1 MTTQTTVHSS
11 IPTSA
16 QTTVHSSIPTSAQ
29 ASENSWQKKAIL
41 SVAFL
46 MATTSVGPGFLTQT
60 AVFTNIYKIDM
71 AFPVFAS
78 MFITFGIVMNLW
90 RIVGVSGMRIQ
101 DIANKVAPGMGY
113 VVGILLALGAVA
125 FNFGNVSGAALGIN
139 VLTGVDTTWG
149 ALFTGVVG
157 CLLFVVHNASKR
169 MDQMARYLGL
179 FMIILIAYVAMTSLP
194 PMGETLSAAVM
205 PTDIGSLLL
214 PTLTIVGGAVGGYY
228 TGAQRLVDIGLQGK
242 DKVPAIKTAAWAGI
256 SIAVVIRILLF
267 LAVFGVIATGAT
279 LDSANPAADA
289 FRQGAGEVGYFIFGL
304 VLFVASITSVVG
316 NSYMAISLIKT
327 LFPIVARN
335 EKVWCVGFIII
346 TSLGTVTMNMPILL
360 LMLAGLVNSIILPI
374 VLGMMLVATRRKD
387 IVGDYKHPVYLTFTG
402 IAIVVVMA
410 ASSMTNISNFVS
422 KFIG

>member
-1 MTTQTTVHSS
+1 M
-11 IPTSA
+11 TSA
-16 QTTVHSSIPTSAQ
+16 APAATQNT
-29 ASENSWQKKAIL
+29 SWQNKAIL

-90 RIVGVSGMRIQ
+90 RIVGVSGLRIQ
-101 DIANKVAPGMGY
+101 DIANRVAPGMGY

-179 FMIILIAYVAMTSLP
+179 FMIVLIAYVAMTSLP
-194 PMGETLSAAVM
+194 PMGETLQAAVL
-205 PTDIGSLLL
+205 PTDMSNLLL

-228 TGAQRLVDIGLQGK
+228 TGAQRLVDVGLQGK
-242 DKVPAIKTAAWAGI
+242 DNVASIKKAAWAGI

-267 LAVFGVIATGAT
+267 LAVFGVIATGAV
-279 LDSANPAADA
+279 LDTSNPAADA
-289 FRQGAGEVGYFIFGL
+289 FRQGAGEMGYFIFGL
-304 VLFVASITSVVG
+304 VLFVASITSVIG

-327 LFPIVARN
+327 LFPVVARN
-335 EKVWCVGFIII
+335 EKAWCVGFIII

-360 LMLAGLVNSIILPI
+360 LMLAGLINSIILPV
-374 VLGMMLVATRRKD
+374 VLAMVLAATRRKD
-387 IVGDYKHPVYLTFTG
+387 IVGDYKHPMYLTVTG
-402 IAIVVVMA
+402 VLIVVVMA
-410 ASSMTNISNFVS
+410 AASLSNITNFMT
-422 KFIG
+422 KFMG

>member
-1 MTTQTTVHSS
+1 MTTQTTINSTAPAS
-11 IPTSA
+11 I
-16 QTTVHSSIPTSAQ
+16 Q
-29 ASENSWQKKAIL
+29 ASENSWQKRAIL

-125 FNFGNVSGAALGIN
+125 FNFGNVSGSALGIN

-205 PTDIGSLLL
+205 PTDVGSLLL

-242 DKVPAIKTAAWAGI
+242 DNVPAIKTAAWAGI

-267 LAVFGVIATGAT
+267 MAVFGVIATGAT

-335 EKVWCVGFIII
+335 EKAWCVGFIII

-374 VLGMMLVATRRKD
+374 VLGMVLVATRRKD
-387 IVGDYKHPVYLTFTG
+387 IVGDYKHPAYLTLTG
-402 IAIVVVMA
+402 VAIVVVMA
-410 ASSMTNISNFVS
+410 ASSMTNISNFMT

>member
-1 MTTQTTVHSS
+1 MTTQTTINSTAPAS
-11 IPTSA
+11 I
-16 QTTVHSSIPTSAQ
+16 Q

-101 DIANKVAPGMGY
+101 DIANRVAPGMGY

-125 FNFGNVSGAALGIN
+125 FNFGNVSGSALGIN
-139 VLTGVDTTWG
+139 VLTGVDTIWG

-205 PTDIGSLLL
+205 PTDVGSLLL

-242 DKVPAIKTAAWAGI
+242 DNVPAIKTAAWAGI

-267 LAVFGVIATGAT
+267 MAVFGVIATGAT

-335 EKVWCVGFIII
+335 EKAWCVGFIII

-374 VLGMMLVATRRKD
+374 VLGMVLVATRRKD
-387 IVGDYKHPVYLTFTG
+387 IVGDYKHPAYLTLTG
-402 IAIVVVMA
+402 VAIVVVMA
-410 ASSMTNISNFVS
+410 ASSVTNISNFMT

>member
-1 MTTQTTVHSS
+1 MTT
-11 IPTSA
+11 

-387 IVGDYKHPVYLTFTG
+387 IVGDYKHSVYLTFTG

>member
-1 MTTQTTVHSS
+1 MTTM
-11 IPTSA
+11 TSA
-16 QTTVHSSIPTSAQ
+16 APAATQNT
-29 ASENSWQKKAIL
+29 SWQNKAIL

-90 RIVGVSGMRIQ
+90 RIVGVSGLRIQ
-101 DIANKVAPGMGY
+101 DIANRVAPGMGY

-179 FMIILIAYVAMTSLP
+179 FMIVLIAYVAMTSLP
-194 PMGETLSAAVM
+194 PMGETLQAAVL
-205 PTDIGSLLL
+205 PTDMSNLLL

-228 TGAQRLVDIGLQGK
+228 TGAQRLVDVGLQGK
-242 DKVPAIKTAAWAGI
+242 DNVASIKKAAWAGI

-267 LAVFGVIATGAT
+267 LAVFGVIATGAV
-279 LDSANPAADA
+279 LDTSNPAADA
-289 FRQGAGEVGYFIFGL
+289 FRQGAGELGYFIFGL

-327 LFPIVARN
+327 LFPVVARN
-335 EKVWCVGFIII
+335 EKAWCVGFIII

-360 LMLAGLVNSIILPI
+360 LMLAGLINSIILPV
-374 VLGMMLVATRRKD
+374 VLAMVLAATRRKD
-387 IVGDYKHPVYLTFTG
+387 IVGDYKHPMYLTVTG
-402 IAIVVVMA
+402 VLIVVVMA
-410 ASSMTNISNFVS
+410 AASLSNISNFMT
-422 KFIG
+422 KFMG

>member
-1 MTTQTTVHSS
+1 MTTM
-11 IPTSA
+11 TSA
-16 QTTVHSSIPTSAQ
+16 APAATQNT
-29 ASENSWQKKAIL
+29 SWQNKAIL

-78 MFITFGIVMNLW
+78 IFITFGIVMNLW
-90 RIVGVSGMRIQ
+90 RIVGVSGLRIQ
-101 DIANKVAPGMGY
+101 DIANRVAPGMGY

-179 FMIILIAYVAMTSLP
+179 FMIVLIAYVAMTSLP
-194 PMGETLSAAVM
+194 PMGETLQAAVL
-205 PTDIGSLLL
+205 PTDMSNLLL

-228 TGAQRLVDIGLQGK
+228 TGAQRLVDVGLQGK
-242 DKVPAIKTAAWAGI
+242 DNVASIKKAAWAGI

-267 LAVFGVIATGAT
+267 LAVFGVIATGAV
-279 LDSANPAADA
+279 LDTSNPAADA

-327 LFPIVARN
+327 LFPVVARN
-335 EKVWCVGFIII
+335 EKTWCVGFIII

-360 LMLAGLVNSIILPI
+360 LMLAGLINSIILPV
-374 VLGMMLVATRRKD
+374 VLAMVLSATRRKD
-387 IVGDYKHPVYLTFTG
+387 IVGDYKHPMYLTVTG
-402 IAIVVVMA
+402 VLIVVVMA
-410 ASSMTNISNFVS
+410 AASLSNISNFMT
-422 KFIG
+422 KFMG

>member
-1 MTTQTTVHSS
+1 MTTQTITQNT
-11 IPTSA
+11 PT
-16 QTTVHSSIPTSAQ
+16 T
-29 ASENSWQKKAIL
+29 SWQNKAIL

-60 AVFTNIYKIDM
+60 AVLTNIYKMDM

-90 RIVGVSGMRIQ
+90 RIVGVSGLRIQ
-101 DIANKVAPGMGY
+101 DIANKIAPGAGY
-113 VVGILLALGAVA
+113 FIGILLALGAVA
-125 FNFGNVSGAALGIN
+125 FNFGNVSGSALGIN

-149 ALFTGVVG
+149 ALFTGVIG

-179 FMIILIAYVAMTSLP
+179 FMIVLIAYVAMTSLP
-194 PMGETLSAAVM
+194 PMGETLTAAVM
-205 PTDIGSLLL
+205 PADIGNLLL

-242 DKVPAIKTAAWAGI
+242 ENVETIKTAAWAGI

-279 LDSANPAADA
+279 LDAKNPAADA

-327 LFPIVARN
+327 LFPVVARN
-335 EKVWCVGFIII
+335 EKAWCVSFIIL
-346 TSLGTVTMNMPILL
+346 TSVGTVMMNMPILL
-360 LMLAGLVNSIILPI
+360 LMLAGLVNSIILPV
-374 VLGMMLVATRRKD
+374 VLAFVLAATRRKD
-387 IVGDYKHPVYLTFTG
+387 IVGNYKHPLYLTLSG
-402 IAIVVVMA
+402 VLIVVIMA
-410 ASSMTNISNFVS
+410 AASFSNIGNFVS
-422 KFIG
+422 KFVG

>member
-1 MTTQTTVHSS
+1 MTTPATTANTSTVTSS
-11 IPTSA
+11 STLWK
-16 QTTVHSSIPTSAQ
+16 
-29 ASENSWQKKAIL
+29 NKAIL

-60 AVFTNIYKIDM
+60 AVFTNIYQIDM
-71 AFPVFAS
+71 AFPVLAS
-78 MFITFGIVMNLW
+78 IFITFGIVMNLW
-90 RIVGVSGMRIQ
+90 RIVGVSGLRIQ
-101 DIANKVAPGMGY
+101 DIANKIAPGAGY
-113 VVGILLALGAVA
+113 FIGILLALGAVA

-194 PMGETLSAAVM
+194 PMGATISAAVM
-205 PTDIGSLLL
+205 PMDMSNMLL

-242 DKVPAIKTAAWAGI
+242 GHLGTIKRAAWAGI
-256 SIAVVIRILLF
+256 SIAVVIRVLLF
-267 LAVFGVIATGAT
+267 LAVFGVIATGAV
-279 LDSANPAADA
+279 LDTANPAADA
-289 FRQGAGEVGYFIFGL
+289 FRQGAGETGYFIFGL

-327 LFPIVARN
+327 LFPVVERN
-335 EKVWCVGFIII
+335 EKIWCVGFIAL
-346 TSLGTVTMNMPILL
+346 TSVGTVMMNMPILL
-360 LMLAGLVNSIILPI
+360 LMLAGLINSLILPI
-374 VLGMMLVATRRKD
+374 VLAFMLAATRRKD
-387 IVGDYKHPVYLTFTG
+387 IVGDYKHPVYLSIVG
-402 IAIVVVMA
+402 IVIVLGMA
-410 ASSMTNISNFVS
+410 AASFGNVGNFVS
-422 KFIG
+422 KFMGM

>member
-1 MTTQTTVHSS
+1 MTTM
-11 IPTSA
+11 TSA
-16 QTTVHSSIPTSAQ
+16 APAATQNT
-29 ASENSWQKKAIL
+29 SWQNKAIL

-90 RIVGVSGMRIQ
+90 RIVGVSGLRIQ
-101 DIANKVAPGMGY
+101 DIANRVAPGMGY

-179 FMIILIAYVAMTSLP
+179 FMIVLIAYVAMTSLP
-194 PMGETLSAAVM
+194 PMGETLQAAVLPADM
-205 PTDIGSLLL
+205 SNLLL

-228 TGAQRLVDIGLQGK
+228 TGAQRLVDVGLQGK
-242 DKVPAIKTAAWAGI
+242 DNVASIKKAAWAGI

-267 LAVFGVIATGAT
+267 LAVFGVIATGAV
-279 LDSANPAADA
+279 LDTSNPAADA

-327 LFPIVARN
+327 LFPVVARN
-335 EKVWCVGFIII
+335 EKAWCVGFIII

-360 LMLAGLVNSIILPI
+360 LMLAGLINSIILPV
-374 VLGMMLVATRRKD
+374 VLAMVLAATRRKD
-387 IVGDYKHPVYLTFTG
+387 IVGDYKHPMYLTVTG
-402 IAIVVVMA
+402 VLIVVVMA
-410 ASSMTNISNFVS
+410 AASLSNISNFMA
-422 KFIG
+422 KFMA

>member
-1 MTTQTTVHSS
+1 MTTQTTIQSS
-11 IPTSA
+11 IPTSI
-16 QTTVHSSIPTSAQ
+16 QS
-29 ASENSWQKKAIL
+29 SENSWQKKAIL

-125 FNFGNVSGAALGIN
+125 FNFGNVSGSALGIN

-242 DKVPAIKTAAWAGI
+242 DNVPAIKTAAWAGI

-267 LAVFGVIATGAT
+267 MAVFGVIATGAT
-279 LDSANPAADA
+279 LDSTNPAADA
-289 FRQGAGEVGYFIFGL
+289 FLQGAGEVGYFIFGL

-335 EKVWCVGFIII
+335 EKAWCIGFIII

-387 IVGDYKHPVYLTFTG
+387 IVGDYKHPAYLTLTG

-410 ASSMTNISNFVS
+410 ASSVTNTSNFMA

>member
-1 MTTQTTVHSS
+1 MTT
-11 IPTSA
+11 

-360 LMLAGLVNSIILPI
+360 LILAGLVNSIILPI

>member
-1 MTTQTTVHSS
+1 MTTQTTINSTAPAS
-11 IPTSA
+11 I
-16 QTTVHSSIPTSAQ
+16 Q

-101 DIANKVAPGMGY
+101 DIANRVAPGMGY

-125 FNFGNVSGAALGIN
+125 FNFGNVSGSALGIN

-205 PTDIGSLLL
+205 PTDVGSLLL

-242 DKVPAIKTAAWAGI
+242 DNVPAIKTAAWAGI

-267 LAVFGVIATGAT
+267 MAVFGVIATGAT

-335 EKVWCVGFIII
+335 EKAWCVGFIII

-374 VLGMMLVATRRKD
+374 VLGMVLVATRRKD
-387 IVGDYKHPVYLTFTG
+387 IVGDYKHPAYLTLTG
-402 IAIVVVMA
+402 VAIVVVMA
-410 ASSMTNISNFVS
+410 ASSVTNISNFMT

>member
-1 MTTQTTVHSS
+1 MTT
-11 IPTSA
+11 

-242 DKVPAIKTAAWAGI
+242 DKIPAIKTAAWAGI

-402 IAIVVVMA
+402 IVIVVVMA

>member
-1 MTTQTTVHSS
+1 MTTM
-11 IPTSA
+11 TSA
-16 QTTVHSSIPTSAQ
+16 APAATQNT
-29 ASENSWQKKAIL
+29 SWQNKAIL

-90 RIVGVSGMRIQ
+90 RIVGVSGLRIQ
-101 DIANKVAPGMGY
+101 DIANRVAPGMGY

-149 ALFTGVVG
+149 ALFTGIVG
-157 CLLFVVHNASKR
+157 CLLFIVHNASKR

-179 FMIILIAYVAMTSLP
+179 FMIVLIAYVAMTSLP
-194 PMGETLSAAVM
+194 PMGETLQAAVL
-205 PTDIGSLLL
+205 PTDMSNLLL

-228 TGAQRLVDIGLQGK
+228 TGAQRLVDVGLQGK
-242 DKVPAIKTAAWAGI
+242 DNVASIKKAAWAGI

-267 LAVFGVIATGAT
+267 LAVFGVIATGAV
-279 LDSANPAADA
+279 LDTSNPAADA
-289 FRQGAGEVGYFIFGL
+289 FRQGVGEVGYFIFGL

-327 LFPIVARN
+327 LFPVVARN
-335 EKVWCVGFIII
+335 EKAWCVGFIII

-360 LMLAGLVNSIILPI
+360 LMLAGLINSIILPV
-374 VLGMMLVATRRKD
+374 VLAMVLAATRRKD
-387 IVGDYKHPVYLTFTG
+387 IVGDYKHPMYLTVTG
-402 IAIVVVMA
+402 VLIVVVMA
-410 ASSMTNISNFVS
+410 AASLSNISNFMT
-422 KFIG
+422 KFMG

>member
-1 MTTQTTVHSS
+1 MTTM
-11 IPTSA
+11 TSA
-16 QTTVHSSIPTSAQ
+16 APAATQNT
-29 ASENSWQKKAIL
+29 SWQNKAIL

-90 RIVGVSGMRIQ
+90 RIVGVSGLRIQ
-101 DIANKVAPGMGY
+101 DIANRVAPGMGY

-179 FMIILIAYVAMTSLP
+179 FMIVLIAYVAMTSLP
-194 PMGETLSAAVM
+194 PMGETLQAAVLPADM
-205 PTDIGSLLL
+205 SNLLL

-228 TGAQRLVDIGLQGK
+228 TGAQRLVDVGLQGK
-242 DKVPAIKTAAWAGI
+242 DNVASIKKAAWAGI

-267 LAVFGVIATGAT
+267 LAVFGVIATGAV
-279 LDSANPAADA
+279 LDTSNPAADA

-327 LFPIVARN
+327 LFPVVARN
-335 EKVWCVGFIII
+335 EKAWCVGFIII

-360 LMLAGLVNSIILPI
+360 LMLAGLINSIILPV
-374 VLGMMLVATRRKD
+374 VLAMVLAATRRKD
-387 IVGDYKHPVYLTFTG
+387 IVGDYKHPLYLTVIG
-402 IAIVVVMA
+402 VLIVVVMA
-410 ASSMTNISNFVS
+410 AASLSNISNFMT
-422 KFIG
+422 KFMG

>member
-1 MTTQTTVHSS
+1 MTTQTSS
-11 IPTSA
+11 ATINATAP
-16 QTTVHSSIPTSAQ
+16 IDN
-29 ASENSWQKKAIL
+29 EISWQKKAIL

-90 RIVGVSGMRIQ
+90 RIVGVSGLRIQ

-113 VVGILLALGAVA
+113 FVGILLALGAVA

-139 VLTGVDTTWG
+139 VLTGVDTMWG
-149 ALFTGVVG
+149 ALFTGLVG
-157 CLLFVVHNASKR
+157 SLLFVVHNASKR

-194 PMGETLSAAVM
+194 PMGETLVAAVA
-205 PTDIGSLLL
+205 PSDFGNLLL

-242 DKVPAIKTAAWAGI
+242 ENVPTIKTAAWAGI

-267 LAVFGVIATGAT
+267 LAIFGVISAGAV
-279 LDSANPAADA
+279 LDASNPAADA
-289 FRQGAGEVGYFIFGL
+289 FRQGAGETGYFIFGL

-327 LFPIVARN
+327 LFPVVARN
-335 EKVWCVGFIII
+335 EKTWCVGFILV

-374 VLGMMLVATRRKD
+374 VLGIVLAATRRKD
-387 IVGDYKHPVYLTFTG
+387 IIGEYKHPMYLTAIG
-402 IAIVVVMA
+402 SLIVVVMA
-410 ASSMTNISNFVS
+410 GASVTNIGNFVA

>member
-1 MTTQTTVHSS
+1 MTTM
-11 IPTSA
+11 TSA
-16 QTTVHSSIPTSAQ
+16 APAATQNT
-29 ASENSWQKKAIL
+29 SWQNKAIL

-90 RIVGVSGMRIQ
+90 RIVGVSGLRIQ
-101 DIANKVAPGMGY
+101 DIANRVAPGMGY

-179 FMIILIAYVAMTSLP
+179 FMIVLIAYVAMTSLP
-194 PMGETLSAAVM
+194 PMGQTLQAAVL
-205 PTDIGSLLL
+205 PTDMSNLLL

-228 TGAQRLVDIGLQGK
+228 TGAQRLVDVGLQGK
-242 DKVPAIKTAAWAGI
+242 DNVASIKKAAWAGI

-267 LAVFGVIATGAT
+267 LAIFGVIATGAV
-279 LDSANPAADA
+279 LDTSNPAADA

-327 LFPIVARN
+327 LFSVVARN
-335 EKVWCVGFIII
+335 EKAWCVGFIII

-360 LMLAGLVNSIILPI
+360 LMLAGLINSIILPV
-374 VLGMMLVATRRKD
+374 VLAMVLAATRRKD
-387 IVGDYKHPVYLTFTG
+387 IVGDYKHPMYLTVTG
-402 IAIVVVMA
+402 VLIVVVMA
-410 ASSMTNISNFVS
+410 AASLSNISNFMT
-422 KFIG
+422 KFMG

>member
-1 MTTQTTVHSS
+1 MTT
-11 IPTSA
+11 

-194 PMGETLSAAVM
+194 PMGETMSVAVM

>member
-1 MTTQTTVHSS
+1 MTT
-11 IPTSA
+11 

-194 PMGETLSAAVM
+194 PMGETMSAAVM

-242 DKVPAIKTAAWAGI
+242 DKIPAIKTAAWAGI

>member
-1 MTTQTTVHSS
+1 MTTM
-11 IPTSA
+11 TSA
-16 QTTVHSSIPTSAQ
+16 APAATQNT
-29 ASENSWQKKAIL
+29 SWQNKAIL

-90 RIVGVSGMRIQ
+90 RIVSVSGLRIQ
-101 DIANKVAPGMGY
+101 DIANRVAPGMGY

-179 FMIILIAYVAMTSLP
+179 FMIVLIAYVAMTSLP
-194 PMGETLSAAVM
+194 PMGETLQAAVLPADM
-205 PTDIGSLLL
+205 SNLLL

-228 TGAQRLVDIGLQGK
+228 TGAQRLVDVGLQGK
-242 DKVPAIKTAAWAGI
+242 DNVASIKKAAWAGI

-267 LAVFGVIATGAT
+267 LAVFGVIATGAV
-279 LDSANPAADA
+279 LDTSNPAADA

-304 VLFVASITSVVG
+304 VLFVASITSVIG

-327 LFPIVARN
+327 LFPVVARN
-335 EKVWCVGFIII
+335 EKAWCVGFIII

-360 LMLAGLVNSIILPI
+360 LMLAGLINSIILPV
-374 VLGMMLVATRRKD
+374 VLAMVLAATRRKD
-387 IVGDYKHPVYLTFTG
+387 IVGDYKHPMYLTVTG
-402 IAIVVVMA
+402 VLIVVVMA
-410 ASSMTNISNFVS
+410 AASLSNISNFMT
-422 KFIG
+422 KFMG

>member
-1 MTTQTTVHSS
+1 MTTM
-11 IPTSA
+11 TSA
-16 QTTVHSSIPTSAQ
+16 APAATQNT
-29 ASENSWQKKAIL
+29 SWQNKAIL

-90 RIVGVSGMRIQ
+90 RIVGVSGLRIQ
-101 DIANKVAPGMGY
+101 DIANRVAPGMGY

-179 FMIILIAYVAMTSLP
+179 FMIVLIAYVAMTSLP
-194 PMGETLSAAVM
+194 PMGETLQAAVLPADM
-205 PTDIGSLLL
+205 SNLLL

-228 TGAQRLVDIGLQGK
+228 TGAQRLVDVGLQGK
-242 DKVPAIKTAAWAGI
+242 DNVASIKKAAWAGI

-267 LAVFGVIATGAT
+267 LAVFGVIATGAV
-279 LDSANPAADA
+279 LDTSNPAADA

-327 LFPIVARN
+327 LFPVVARN
-335 EKVWCVGFIII
+335 EKAWCVGFIII

-360 LMLAGLVNSIILPI
+360 LMLAGLINSIILPV
-374 VLGMMLVATRRKD
+374 VLAMVLAATRRKD
-387 IVGDYKHPVYLTFTG
+387 IVGDYKHPIYLTVTG
-402 IAIVVVMA
+402 VLIVVVMA
-410 ASSMTNISNFVS
+410 AASLSNISNFMT
-422 KFIG
+422 KFMG

>member
-1 MTTQTTVHSS
+1 MTTQSS
-11 IPTSA
+11 TATINATAPINNET
-16 QTTVHSSIPTSAQ
+16 
-29 ASENSWQKKAIL
+29 SWQKKAIL

-60 AVFTNIYKIDM
+60 AVFTNIYKVDM

-90 RIVGVSGMRIQ
+90 RIVGVSGLRIQ

-113 VVGILLALGAVA
+113 VVGVLLALGAVA
-125 FNFGNVSGAALGIN
+125 FNFGNVSGSALGIN
-139 VLTGVDTTWG
+139 VLTGIDTTWG
-149 ALFTGVVG
+149 ALFTGLIG
-157 CLLFVVHNASKR
+157 SLLFIVHNASKR

-179 FMIILIAYVAMTSLP
+179 FMIVLIAYVAMTSLP

-205 PTDIGSLLL
+205 PSDFGSLLL

-242 DKVPAIKTAAWAGI
+242 ENVPSIKTAAWAGI

-267 LAVFGVIATGAT
+267 LAVFGVISAGAV
-279 LDSANPAADA
+279 LDSSNPAADA
-289 FRQGAGEVGYFIFGL
+289 FRQGAGETGYFIFGL

-327 LFPIVARN
+327 LFPVVARN
-335 EKVWCVGFIII
+335 EKAWCVAFILV

-374 VLGMMLVATRRKD
+374 VLGMVLAATRRKD
-387 IVGDYKHPVYLTFTG
+387 IIGDYKHPVYLTAIG
-402 IAIVVVMA
+402 AIIVVVMA
-410 ASSMTNISNFVS
+410 ASSVTNISNFVA

>member
-1 MTTQTTVHSS
+1 MTTQTSTSYSS
-11 IPTSA
+11 
-16 QTTVHSSIPTSAQ
+16 
-29 ASENSWQKKAIL
+29 ASSWQRKAIF

-60 AVFTNIYKIDM
+60 AVFTNLYQMDM

-90 RIVGVSGMRIQ
+90 RIVGVSGLRIQ

-113 VVGILLALGAVA
+113 LVGILLALGAVA
-125 FNFGNVSGAALGIN
+125 FNFGNVSGAALGLN

-179 FMIILIAYVAMTSLP
+179 FMIVLIAYVAMTSLP
-194 PMGETLSAAVM
+194 PMGETLTAAVM
-205 PTDIGSLLL
+205 PSDFSTLLL

-242 DKVPAIKTAAWAGI
+242 ENIPSIKQAAWAGI
-256 SIAVVIRILLF
+256 SIAVIIRILLF
-267 LAVFGVIATGAT
+267 FAVLGVISTGAV

-289 FRQGAGEVGYFIFGL
+289 FRQGAGTVGYFIFGL

-327 LFPIVARN
+327 LFPAVARR
-335 EKVWCVGFIII
+335 EKAWCVGFIMV
-346 TSLGTVTMNMPILL
+346 TSLGTVTMNMPIFL
-360 LMLAGLVNSIILPI
+360 LMLAGLVNSIILPV
-374 VLGMMLVATRRKD
+374 VLAMVLAATRRKD
-387 IVGDYKHPVYLTFTG
+387 IVGDYQHPMALTAIG
-402 IAIVVVMA
+402 IAIVLVMTF
-410 ASSMTNISNFVS
+410 ASYSNIAGFIS
-422 KFIG
+422 KFVG

>member
-1 MTTQTTVHSS
+1 MTTQTTIQSS
-11 IPTSA
+11 IPTSI
-16 QTTVHSSIPTSAQ
+16 QS
-29 ASENSWQKKAIL
+29 SENSWQKKAIL

-125 FNFGNVSGAALGIN
+125 FNFGNVSGSALGIN

-242 DKVPAIKTAAWAGI
+242 DNVPAIKTAAWAGI

-267 LAVFGVIATGAT
+267 MAVFGVIATGAT
-279 LDSANPAADA
+279 LDSTNPAADA

-335 EKVWCVGFIII
+335 EKAWCVGFIII

-387 IVGDYKHPVYLTFTG
+387 IVGDYKHPAYLTLTG

-410 ASSMTNISNFVS
+410 ASSVTNISNFMA

>member
-1 MTTQTTVHSS
+1 MTTQTTINTS
-11 IPTSA
+11 IPASN
-16 QTTVHSSIPTSAQ
+16 Q
-29 ASENSWQKKAIL
+29 AAETSWQKKAIL

-101 DIANKVAPGMGY
+101 DISNKVAPGLGY
-113 VVGILLALGAVA
+113 VVGTLLALGAVA
-125 FNFGNVSGAALGIN
+125 FNFGNVSGSALGLN

-149 ALFTGVVG
+149 ALFTGVIG

-194 PMGETLSAAVM
+194 PMGDTMTAAVM
-205 PTDIGSLLL
+205 PTNIDSLLL

-242 DKVPAIKTAAWAGI
+242 ENVPAIKTAAWAGI

-279 LDSANPAADA
+279 LDSSNPAADA
-289 FRQGAGEVGYFIFGL
+289 FRQGAGDAGYFIFGL

-327 LFPIVARN
+327 LFPVVARN
-335 EKVWCVGFIII
+335 EKAWCVGFIII

-374 VLGMMLVATRRKD
+374 VLGMVLVATRRKD
-387 IVGDYKHPVYLTFTG
+387 IVGDYKHPMYLTLTG
-402 IAIVVVMA
+402 AAIVIVMA
-410 ASSMTNISNFVS
+410 ASSMTNISNFMA

>member
-1 MTTQTTVHSS
+1 MTTM
-11 IPTSA
+11 TSA
-16 QTTVHSSIPTSAQ
+16 APAATQNT
-29 ASENSWQKKAIL
+29 SWQNKAIL

-90 RIVGVSGMRIQ
+90 RIVGVSGLRIQ
-101 DIANKVAPGMGY
+101 DIANRVAPGMGY

-179 FMIILIAYVAMTSLP
+179 FMIVLIAYVAMTSLP
-194 PMGETLSAAVM
+194 PIGETLQAAVLPADM
-205 PTDIGSLLL
+205 SNLLL

-228 TGAQRLVDIGLQGK
+228 TGAQRLVDVGLQGK
-242 DKVPAIKTAAWAGI
+242 DNVASIKKAAWAGI

-267 LAVFGVIATGAT
+267 LAVFGVIATGAV
-279 LDSANPAADA
+279 LDTSNPAADA
-289 FRQGAGEVGYFIFGL
+289 FRQGAGEMGYFIFGL

-327 LFPIVARN
+327 LFPVVARN
-335 EKVWCVGFIII
+335 EKAWCVGFIII

-360 LMLAGLVNSIILPI
+360 LMLAGLINSIILPV
-374 VLGMMLVATRRKD
+374 VLAMVLAATRRKD
-387 IVGDYKHPVYLTFTG
+387 IVGDYKHPMYLTVTG
-402 IAIVVVMA
+402 VLIVVVMA
-410 ASSMTNISNFVS
+410 AASLSNISNFMT
-422 KFIG
+422 KFMG

>member
-1 MTTQTTVHSS
+1 MTTQSTISTSS
-11 IPTSA
+11 ISA
-16 QTTVHSSIPTSAQ
+16 PVTET
-29 ASENSWQKKAIL
+29 SWQKKAML

-60 AVFTNIYKIDM
+60 AVFTNIYKVDM
-71 AFPVFAS
+71 AFPVLAS
-78 MFITFGIVMNLW
+78 IFITFGIVMNLW

-113 VVGILLALGAVA
+113 GVGILLALGAVA

-179 FMIILIAYVAMTSLP
+179 FMIVLIAYVAMTSLP

-205 PTDIGSLLL
+205 PMDVGSLLL

-228 TGAQRLVDIGLQGK
+228 TGAQRLVDIGLKGK
-242 DKVPAIKTAAWAGI
+242 ENVP
-256 SIAVVIRILLF
+256 
-267 LAVFGVIATGAT
+267 
-279 LDSANPAADA
+279 
-289 FRQGAGEVGYFIFGL
+289 
-304 VLFVASITSVVG
+304 SITSVVG

-327 LFPIVARN
+327 LFPVVARN
-335 EKVWCVGFIII
+335 EKAWCVGFIIL
-346 TSLGTVTMNMPILL
+346 TSLGTVTMDMPILL

-374 VLGMMLVATRRKD
+374 VLGTVLVATKRKD
-387 IVGDYKHPVYLTFTG
+387 IVGDYQHPMYLTLTG
-402 IAIVVVMA
+402 AAIVIVMA
-410 ASSMTNISNFVS
+410 ASSLTNIGNFMA
-422 KFIG
+422 KFTG

>member
-1 MTTQTTVHSS
+1 MTTM
-11 IPTSA
+11 TSA
-16 QTTVHSSIPTSAQ
+16 APAATQNT
-29 ASENSWQKKAIL
+29 SWQNKAIL

-90 RIVGVSGMRIQ
+90 RIVGVSGLRIQ
-101 DIANKVAPGMGY
+101 DIANRVAPGMGY

-139 VLTGVDTTWG
+139 VLIGVDTTWG

-179 FMIILIAYVAMTSLP
+179 FMIVLIAYVAMTSLP
-194 PMGETLSAAVM
+194 PMGETLQAAVL
-205 PTDIGSLLL
+205 PTDMSNLLL

-228 TGAQRLVDIGLQGK
+228 TGAQRLVDVGLQGK
-242 DKVPAIKTAAWAGI
+242 DNVASIKKAAWAGI

-267 LAVFGVIATGAT
+267 LAVFGVIATGAV
-279 LDSANPAADA
+279 LDTSNPAADA

-327 LFPIVARN
+327 LFPMVARN
-335 EKVWCVGFIII
+335 EKAWCVGFIII

-360 LMLAGLVNSIILPI
+360 LMLAGLINSIILPV
-374 VLGMMLVATRRKD
+374 VLAMVLAATRRKD
-387 IVGDYKHPVYLTFTG
+387 IVGDYKHPMYLTVTG
-402 IAIVVVMA
+402 VLIVVVMA
-410 ASSMTNISNFVS
+410 AASLSNISNFMT
-422 KFIG
+422 KFMG